1 MLYLMMRDSG
11 ICYVYRMPA
20 IPNNSGERII
30 MCRHLEYQN
39 TRRSH
44 LLGFNTT
51 GLHTHLVNRCAETLP
66 HATPWIS
73 RKRVSE
79 STDLDLQGGK
89 FFGYNRPPCK
99 SNISCNFKFWIE
111 KQCSLVVKQLRYIN
125 GILSL
130 K

>member
-1 MLYLMMRDSG
+1 MFTILIVMHSVFFYELIYLESFF
-11 ICYVYRMPA
+11 A
-20 IPNNSGERII
+20 
-30 MCRHLEYQN
+30 
-39 TRRSH
+39 
-44 LLGFNTT
+44 
-51 GLHTHLVNRCAETLP
+51 A
-66 HATPWIS
+66 

-130 K
+130 VRISSVSDL